1 MGFIEGN
8 WGNGVSERSQ
18 IPLEEGQ
25 QIRICSDQIGFISRA
40 KHIIF
45 TWNLGRMIS
54 IMNKSNIQNFIIRF
68 NLEGREMIIWNFN
81 GRKWMYISK
90 FYYIPIHGWISY
102 WYFVEMIYSSSNYM
116 KKFFYLA
123 LEIGPIEGNRCNG

>member
-8 WGNGVSERSQ
+8 WGNGVTERSQ

-90 FYYIPIHGWISY
+90 FYYTPHSWLNFLLI
-102 WYFVEMIYSSSNYM
+102 FC
-116 KKFFYLA
+116 
-123 LEIGPIEGNRCNG
+123 GNDILIIKLHEKILLFSPRNWPHWGKSV